1 MKYTSGHLPY
11 VGITAAEMIH
21 KKNIEFFDRNGELF
35 KFNRRSRELEPT
47 SGYEK
52 GLYYQM
58 LEEMKYVEL

>member
-1 MKYTSGHLPY
+1 MRYMSGHMPY

-21 KKNIEFFDRNGELF
+21 KKKIEFYDRNGELF
-35 KFNRRSRELEPT
+35 KFNSHRELEPV